1 MYCSL
6 KISLLFMLQVTQET
20 TIGNSN
26 PALWK
31 YITPNN
37 TVVESIR
44 NVVANRL
51 ASNGAEWATIFSQHN
66 SGT

>member
-1 MYCSL
+1 MVYHV
-6 KISLLFMLQVTQET
+6 QVTQET

-26 PALWK
+26 DELWK
-31 YITPNN
+31 YVLPQGQ
-37 TVVESIR
+37 VLEWMR

-51 ASNGAEWATIFSQHN
+51 ATGAMEWTDIFKKYN